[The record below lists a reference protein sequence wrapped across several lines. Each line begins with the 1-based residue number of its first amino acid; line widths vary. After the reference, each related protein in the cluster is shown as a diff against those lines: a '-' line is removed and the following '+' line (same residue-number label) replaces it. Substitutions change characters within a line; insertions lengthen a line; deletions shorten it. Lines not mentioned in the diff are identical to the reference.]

1 MKKALLLI
9 TTCMLFVLSACTYNV
24 SFNPFSNGY
33 KGTGEIE
40 TRKFDLNDFDGIDAT
55 GGIRLY
61 FVKDDDYD
69 ISIETNAD
77 IFERLEVKTSNNK
90 LLVKPKDGINFYDT
104 KIKVIVKCPTLKFIE
119 ISNSTSLE
127 ISGDY
132 KYVGDV
138 HIDVTN
144 SSDIKGNL
152 SGEKLTLDVTN
163 SSKAQL
169 SGNYKTLEADVTNS
183 SEAQLSGTYKD
194 IEVDVTNS
202 SEANLRD
209 IEADFAK
216 IDLSNASDCDI
227 EITGTI
233 EITAS
238 NGSDLNVYNGKVV
251 KEDLSNAS
259 EINYK

>member
-1 MKKALLLI
+1 MKKALLLMA
-9 TTCMLFVLSACTYNV
+9 TCMLFVLSACTYNV
-24 SFNPFSNGY
+24 SFSPFSNGY

-104 KIKVIVKCPTLKFIE
+104 KIKVIVKCPTLKFID
-119 ISNSTSLE
+119 ISNATSLE
-127 ISGDY
+127 VSGDY
-132 KYVGDV
+132 EYDGDV

-152 SGEKLTLDVTN
+152 SGDNLTLDI
-163 SSKAQL
+163 
-169 SGNYKTLEADVTNS
+169 TNS
-183 SEAQLSGTYKD
+183 SEAQLSGIYKA

-209 IEADFAK
+209 IEAEFAK

-227 EITGTI
+227 EISGEI
-233 EITAS
+233 EVEAS
-238 NGSDLNVYNGKVV
+238 NVSDLNVYNGKVV

-259 EINYK
+259 DVNYR